1 MSALDLRDG
10 LCGLAMIVPLSA
22 AVAAPAAYAA
32 TRRAAR

>member
-10 LCGLAMIVPLSA
+10 LCGLAMIVPLA
-22 AVAAPAAYAA
+22 AVAAPAAYTA